1 MTTLTL
7 VLLLTLA
14 IPCLTLHGEADTL
27 TLEWD
32 YPADQLIEQFRVW
45 RTAGACPQATRP
57 AQPLVTTLGMVRK
70 VVDSNPLPGF
80 ACYTVTAVTAPALP
94 TGPWSFCAD
103 EGGVC
108 TFTGTQVVR
117 YGGSGVYVARTSPSP
132 VACTN
137 AVFGDPL
144 VGRNKAC
151 VTTPALGAV
160 QESAPS
166 NALQQPATGIMAP
179 TSFRLVPQ

>member
-1 MTTLTL
+1 MATLTRLLLAAL
-7 VLLLTLA
+7 VLA
-14 IPCLTLHGEADTL
+14 CLTLQVTADTL

-32 YPADQLIEQFRVW
+32 YPTDQLIERFQVW
-45 RTAGACPQATRP
+45 RTAGPCPQGTRP
-57 AQPLVTTLGMVRK
+57 TQPLVTTLGTMRR
-70 VVDSNPLPGF
+70 VVDASPLPGL

-94 TGPWSFCAD
+94 TGPWSFCAN
-103 EGGVC
+103 ENGVC
-108 TFTGTQVVR
+108 TFAGTQVVR
-117 YGGSGVYVARTSPSP
+117 YGGSGVYVARTTTSP

-151 VTTPALGAV
+151 VTTPALGPP
-160 QESAPS
+160 QESVPS

-179 TSFRLVPQ
+179 TSFRLVP

>member
-1 MTTLTL
+1 MAPLTLLLATAL
-7 VLLLTLA
+7 VLLGLTLHAEAEPLTLA
-14 IPCLTLHGEADTL
+14 
-27 TLEWD
+27 WD
-32 YPADQLIEQFRVW
+32 YPTDQLIERFHLW
-45 RTAGACPQATRP
+45 RTPGPCPQATRP
-57 AQPLVTTLGMVRK
+57 AQPLVTTLGTLRTA
-70 VVDSNPLPGF
+70 VDPSPLPGL

-94 TGPWSFCAD
+94 TGPWSFCATED
-103 EGGVC
+103 GVC

-132 VACTN
+132 VPCTN

-151 VTTPALGAV
+151 VTTPALGGA

-166 NALQQPATGIMAP
+166 NALQQPATGISAP
-179 TSFRLVPQ
+179 TMFRLVP